1 MTIDSPRSPFV
12 KKTFLWSLVA
22 LLVGT
27 TGARPQ
33 DPEVDDDVV
42 ELDEFVV
49 TASDLYDT
57 LGISLDPARAP
68 ISATGIST
76 SLNDRQ
82 GNRTLK
88 DAVKNSAGINVATG
102 NGIHDFFVVRG
113 IDSLNGGL
121 ILVDGVLEPEATF
134 YPMHHLR
141 QVQILKGPGSYL
153 FGANTLAGTVNL
165 VRKSPVPE
173 NFADLRL
180 GAGSHETYSA
190 RIDAGAYS
198 EPHQTA
204 LRLNGLY
211 FESDT
216 HRDGIDQE
224 LSVLNPS
231 VLWDVSDR
239 ASIRVDADFQRSDVT
254 PDAGLPV
261 HDSVLVKS
269 SRSATFQEPDDD
281 SDQDVIRLL
290 GTIRY
295 SFDDDK
301 TLRNKT
307 YYTGLDW
314 ESQGTVFAGF
324 LLADAGFEPTP
335 ITLSRFR
342 PTLDDKQEIYGNELE
357 LTLKL
362 DTGMVSHDLLIGGEI
377 LRFTDEFVIGIP
389 PGQDINVDTGAR
401 SPSPFLEALPTNS
414 GDTET
419 DLLGLYVLDGIEF
432 NERWYGLGGVRVDWL
447 DFKDASRSTS
457 RSDTE
462 FSPFGGVVYQATE
475 PVSLFA
481 NAGRGY
487 GLPSTQ
493 VLGPR
498 GKPEESVQVEV
509 GAKLQTPDGRWSGQ
523 ISGFFIER
531 DNIAIPDSSGL
542 FTDNGAQESTG
553 IELEATG
560 RIMPAVT
567 LRFAYGYLDSE
578 LTDFNEFTATGIES
592 RSGNTAPFAPDHIG
606 VLWAEYSFLPDWM
619 AALGFRAVSDQF
631 IAPDNRFEIDGYAT
645 LDASVTYD
653 KSSWYA
659 ALYVRNL
666 TDEDVLTRGQG
677 ATSVIP
683 EDGISVFGHVG
694 VRL

>member
-1 MTIDSPRSPFV
+1 MRYGMMKRLIVWGSIA
-12 KKTFLWSLVA
+12 FLVS
-22 LLVGT
+22 T
-27 TGARPQ
+27 SGAISQ
-33 DPEVDDDVV
+33 DPDVV

-57 LGISLDPARAP
+57 LGISLDPAKAP
-68 ISATGIST
+68 ISATGISD

-88 DAVKNSAGINVATG
+88 DAVKNSAGANVATG

-121 ILVDGVLEPEATF
+121 ILIDGVLEPEATF

-173 NFADLRL
+173 NFSDLRL
-180 GAGSHETYSA
+180 GAGSHETYEA
-190 RIDAGAYS
+190 RVDAGAYS
-198 EPHQTA
+198 EQYRAA

-211 FESDT
+211 LESDT
-216 HRDGIDQE
+216 HRRGIDQE
-224 LSVLNPS
+224 LSALNPS
-231 VLWDVSDR
+231 VLWDISDR
-239 ASIRVDADFQRSDVT
+239 ASFRFDADFQRSEVT

-261 HDSVLVKS
+261 RDSVLVKS
-269 SRSATFQEPDDD
+269 SRSATFQEPDDF
-281 SDQDVIRLL
+281 SDQDVLRLL

-295 SFDDDK
+295 SIDDDMI
-301 TLRNKT
+301 LRNKT

-314 ESQGTVFAGF
+314 DSKGTVFAGF
-324 LLADAGFEPTP
+324 ILADAGFEPAP
-335 ITLSRFR
+335 ATLSRFR
-342 PTLDDKQEIYGNELE
+342 PTLNDEQEIYGNELE
-357 LTLKL
+357 LSLKL
-362 DTGMVSHDLLIGGEI
+362 ETGSVSHDLLLGGEI
-377 LRFTDEFVIGIP
+377 LRFTDKFVIGVP
-389 PGQDINVDTGAR
+389 PGEDINVDTGVR
-401 SPSPFLEALPTNS
+401 TPSPFLETLPTNS

-432 NERWYGLGGVRVDWL
+432 SQRWYGLAGLRLDWL
-447 DFKDASRSTS
+447 DFEDASRSSS

-475 PVSLFA
+475 PVALFA

-493 VLGPR
+493 VIGPR

-509 GAKLQTPDGRWSGQ
+509 GAKWKTPDGRWSGQ
-523 ISGFFIER
+523 ISGFHIER
-531 DNIAIPDSSGL
+531 ENIAIPNSSGL
-542 FTDNGAQESTG
+542 FTDSGAQESMG
-553 IELEATG
+553 IDLEATG
-560 RIMPAVT
+560 RILPALT

-578 LTDFNEFTATGIES
+578 LTDFSEFTATGIAN
-592 RSGNTAPFAPDHIG
+592 RNGNTAPFAPEHIG
-606 VLWAEYSFLPDWM
+606 VAWTEYSFLPDWM
-619 AALGFRAVSDQF
+619 AALGVRAVGDQF
-631 IAPDNRFEIDGYAT
+631 IAPDNRFEIDGYVT
-645 LDASVTYD
+645 VDASLTYD
-653 KSSWYA
+653 RSSWYA
-659 ALYVRNL
+659 AIYLRNI

-683 EDGISVFGHVG
+683 EDGVSVFAHVG
-694 VRL
+694 IRL

>member
-1 MTIDSPRSPFV
+1 MMNKIIVYISI
-12 KKTFLWSLVA
+12 
-22 LLVGT
+22 LLLAST
-27 TGARPQ
+27 SGAKSQ
-33 DPEVDDDVV
+33 DPDTETDVV

-57 LGISLDPARAP
+57 LGISLDPAKAP

-76 SLNDRQ
+76 TLNDRQ

-88 DAVKNSAGINVATG
+88 DAVKNSAGVNVATG

-134 YPMHHLR
+134 YPMHNLR

-180 GAGSHETYSA
+180 GAGSHETYEA
-190 RIDAGAYS
+190 RIDGGAYS
-198 EPHQTA
+198 EQHRTA
-204 LRLNGLY
+204 FRLNGLY
-211 FESDT
+211 YDSDT

-224 LSVLNPS
+224 LSALNPT
-231 VLWDVSDR
+231 VLWDISDR
-239 ASIRVDADFQRSDVT
+239 ASFRLDADFQRSDVT

-261 HDSVLVKS
+261 HDSSLVKS
-269 SRSATFQEPDDD
+269 SRSATFQEPDDF
-281 SDQDVIRLL
+281 SEQDVVRLL

-295 SFDDDK
+295 SIDDDV

-314 ESQGTVFAGF
+314 DSQGTVFAGF
-324 LLADAGFEPTP
+324 FFADAGFEPTP
-335 ITLSRFR
+335 MTLSRFR
-342 PTLDDKQEIYGNELE
+342 PTLKDEQEIYGNELE

-362 DTGMVSHDLLIGGEI
+362 DTGSVSHDLLLGGEI
-377 LRFTDEFVIGIP
+377 LRFTDKFVIGIP
-389 PGQDINVDTGAR
+389 PGEDINVDTGVR
-401 SPSPFLEALPTNS
+401 TPSPFLEALPTNA

-419 DLLGLYVLDGIEF
+419 DLLGLYVLDGVEF
-432 NERWYGLGGVRVDWL
+432 SERWYGLAGVRLDWL
-447 DFKDASRSTS
+447 DFKDDSRSTS

-493 VLGPR
+493 VIGPR
-498 GKPEESVQVEV
+498 GKPEESVQVEG
-509 GAKLQTPDGRWSGQ
+509 GAKWQTPDGRWSGQ
-523 ISGFFIER
+523 ISGFYIER
-531 DNIAIPDSSGL
+531 ENIAIPDSSGL
-542 FTDNGAQESTG
+542 FTDNGAQESVG
-553 IELEATG
+553 IDLEATG
-560 RIMPAVT
+560 EIMPDLS

-578 LTDFNEFTATGIES
+578 LTDFNEFTSTGVAN
-592 RSGNTAPFAPDHIG
+592 RSGNSAPFAPDHIG
-606 VLWAEYSFLPDWM
+606 VVWAEYSFLPDWM
-619 AALGFRAVSDQF
+619 AALGVRAVSDQF

-645 LDASVTYD
+645 VDASITYD

-659 ALYVRNL
+659 AIYVRNL

-683 EDGISVFGHVG
+683 EDGISIFGHVG
-694 VRL
+694 IRI